1 MAGLAGAYL
10 AYVDCTRKATNEK
23 MQIVAAFTNG
33 DSDNMMLGRNVAL
46 KFLPEELAGP
56 RRALERFQGEAR
68 SASALNH
75 PNICTIYEVG
85 EDGRQPFIA
94 MELLEGET
102 LDRRIGGRP
111 LKTVEA
117 LEIAIQ
123 IADALDAAHS
133 AGIIHRDIKPANIML
148 TTRGQAKVLDFGLAK
163 FVSEPVGMALAV
175 GGSTQFSATVESAT
189 GGQSSAGM
197 AMGTAAYMSP

>member
-1 MAGLAGAYL
+1 AM
-10 AYVDCTRKATNEK
+10 
-23 MQIVAAFTNG
+23 
-33 DSDNMMLGRNVAL
+33 NMMLGRNVAL
-46 KFLPEELAGP
+46 KFFTKELAGL
-56 RRALERFQGEAR
+56 RRDRERFQEEAR

-123 IADALDAAHS
+123 IVDALDAAHS
-133 AGIIHRDIKPANIML
+133 
-148 TTRGQAKVLDFGLAK
+148 
-163 FVSEPVGMALAV
+163 
-175 GGSTQFSATVESAT
+175 
-189 GGQSSAGM
+189 
-197 AMGTAAYMSP
+197 